1 MLRLLYL
8 WLLRLHPAGFRERF
22 TEEMLCIFD
31 QTVASQ
37 AGKKRRAASRLLADG
52 VLSLVRQWT
61 RVAGHQ
67 EEVNAFAGDTATADA
82 LPVFYSLPSF
92 KPSPGAMIYGAAL
105 SVAAFCVVFFAMR
118 YSWTHRAAIVLP
130 VESYAA
136 DSSAS
141 SSDSLTLPSVG
152 AAEDQAETPPP
163 ARFALGHTVLPS
175 TPETVTSA
183 ATTEAGI
190 KATSIRA
197 GIAPQFHR
205 KTAVRVT
212 EFTRQGG
219 ENTLDKSG
227 TAADALTNPSPSGY
241 QGQVV
246 SAPTSEWLEAYVGTY
261 VADTPAHLQITV
273 STRDGQLEIEFDG
286 QDKTAAV
293 AISKTKFLLAEKTND
308 RIEFVESSDGA
319 VRELNLYRDGQRIRA
334 HRR

>member
-22 TEEMLCIFD
+22 AEEMLCIFD

-37 AGKKRRAASRLLADG
+37 AGGDRRAASRLLADG
-52 VLSLVRQWT
+52 VVSLVRQWT

-67 EEVNAFAGDTATADA
+67 EEANAFAGDTATADA

-105 SVAAFCVVFFAMR
+105 SVAAFSVVFFAMR

-163 ARFALGHTVLPS
+163 ARFALGHTMLPS

-190 KATSIRA
+190 KPASIRA
-197 GIAPQFHR
+197 GFAPQSHR
-205 KTAVRVT
+205 KTATRVT

-219 ENTLDKSG
+219 ENTSDKSG
-227 TAADALTNPSPSGY
+227 TAADALTNPSPSGH

-273 STRDGQLEIEFDG
+273 STRGGQLEIEFDG

-293 AISKTKFLLAEKTND
+293 AVSKTKFLLVEKTSD

-319 VRELNLYRDGQRIRA
+319 VRELNLYREGQRITA

>member
-1 MLRLLYL
+1 MLRLLYI
-8 WLLRLHPAGFRERF
+8 WLLRLHPPGFRERF

-37 AGKKRRAASRLLADG
+37 AGKKRHAASRLLADG
-52 VLSLVRQWT
+52 VVSLVRQWT

-67 EEVNAFAGDTATADA
+67 EEATAFAGDAATADG
-82 LPVFYSLPSF
+82 LPVFCSLPTF

-141 SSDSLTLPSVG
+141 SSDSLTLPSVVV
-152 AAEDQAETPPP
+152 AEDQAETPPR
-163 ARFALGHTVLPS
+163 ARFALGNTMLTS
-175 TPETVTSA
+175 TPETVSSA

-190 KATSIRA
+190 KPATIRA
-197 GIAPQFHR
+197 GIASQSHR
-205 KTAVRVT
+205 TTAAQVR
-212 EFTRQGG
+212 EFTRQRG
-219 ENTLDKSG
+219 ENTPDKSG
-227 TAADALTNPSPSGY
+227 TAVDPLTNPSPSGY
-241 QGQVV
+241 RDQVV
-246 SAPTSEWLEAYVGTY
+246 SAPASTWLEPYVGTY
-261 VADTPAHLQITV
+261 VADKPALLQIIV
-273 STRDGQLEIEFDG
+273 STKDGQLEIEFDG
-286 QDKTAAV
+286 QDKIAAV
-293 AISKTKFLLAEKTND
+293 AASRTKFLLVGKTSD

-319 VRELNLYRDGQRIRA
+319 VRELNLYREGQRITA